1 VTGVERATGALAA
14 LKAVAYGGPVAVAFT
29 AAGGTALVMAFFDRP
44 GAHWDALVVIGVT
57 GIILGFVE
65 WALARRFAAH
75 ETVEKKQ
82 YEHVANIADSAAE
95 ALTAM
100 VRATREKTNE
110 ISLLRGEVKAV
121 QEDVD
126 DLTGRVKIIED
137 RFMRPGMAPGAHRP

>member
-1 VTGVERATGALAA
+1 VTAPERVTGALSA
-14 LKAVAYGGPVAVAFT
+14 LKFAAYGGPIAVAFT
-29 AAGGTALVMAFFDRP
+29 AAGGTALGMAFFDRP

-65 WALARRFAAH
+65 WALARRFTAH
-75 ETVEKKQ
+75 ETVEKRQ
-82 YEHVANIADSAAE
+82 YEHVAAIADSAAE

-110 ISLLRGEVKAV
+110 ISLFRDEVEAV
-121 QEDVD
+121 RSDVE
-126 DLTGRVKIIED
+126 DLTGRVKNIED